1 MAAINVRPVALL
13 LYSFSLLVQLSQ
25 IASEESQCDHLSLL
39 QSSFYIDR
47 PEVPSTALPV
57 KNAEYGFPQSEEEI
71 MANRGDNLIMEDSA
85 FYRQREAGLDTHADT
100 HARKLEGQLQLKIR
114 TLMDRLKA
122 QEDKSE
128 SGSWSTILIVSL
140 VGCSIIGFA
149 IYIMVAGGQPSDY
162 VPEALSAAGKEMW
175 KLEEMGAH
183 FLQEDHNRQSMTVG
197 EEVSDVAIMPPVDLD
212 ADTYGMGVCSLT
224 RDSYFM
230 HNEGYSKA
238 RILRLVVT
246 VTLVVVTIVI
256 QVFLLVKVKTFVSA
270 RAVHDIREAYD
281 TYELAMYGEDHCTLT
296 VNGKHRGIPEFMP
309 PLEEAMKRLNG
320 LSEDDRDSACRIP
333 LSQPHYFGVILLVWT
348 LTCMSELKKAVNLQW
363 TIVFLDTV
371 PTMGEAMRQGDD
383 ENSDSDGVIKGMTV
397 SMKVLIT
404 VIMFIPRV
412 LVTGYL
418 LYVGCRWL
426 LATTDFADLI
436 MNAVALEFILL
447 IKNVIHATLMPARSE
462 LDLSLTKIEPHPK
475 VMQPAWQS
483 SLSSLV
489 LLAIA
494 NVWVFMYMRHWQA
507 VLPEYKWDVHD
518 VCVQYIKERYAV

>member
-1 MAAINVRPVALL
+1 MAAVNVRPMALL
-13 LYSFSLLVQLSQ
+13 LCSLSLLVQLLQ
-25 IASEESQCDHLSLL
+25 TASEQSQCDHLSLL
-39 QSSFYIDR
+39 QSSFYIDK
-47 PEVPSTALPV
+47 PEAPATAT
-57 KNAEYGFPQSEEEI
+57 EYGFPQSEEEI

-85 FYRQREAGLDTHADT
+85 VYRQREAGLYTHADT
-100 HARKLEGQLQLKIR
+100 RARKLEGQLQLKIR
-114 TLMDRLKA
+114 ILMDRLKA

-140 VGCSIIGFA
+140 LGCSIIGFA

-162 VPEALSAAGKEMW
+162 VPEALSAVGKEMTKEMW
-175 KLEEMGAH
+175 KLEEMAAH
-183 FLQEDHNRQSMTVG
+183 VMVAEKSENG
-197 EEVSDVAIMPPVDLD
+197 EVSDVAIMPPVDLD

-230 HNEGYSKA
+230 AHEGYSKA

-246 VTLVVVTIVI
+246 AFLVVVTIVI
-256 QVFLLVKVKTFVSA
+256 QVFLLAKVKQFVSA

-281 TYELAMYGEDHCTLT
+281 TYEVAMYGEENCTLT
-296 VNGKHRGIPEFMP
+296 VNGKHRGIPGFMP

-320 LSEDDRDSACRIP
+320 LKEDDRDSACRIP
-333 LSQPHYFGVILLVWT
+333 LSQPHFFGVILLIWT
-348 LTCMSELKKAVNLQW
+348 LTCMHELKKAINLQW
-363 TIVFLDTV
+363 TIVFLETV

-383 ENSDSDGVIKGMTV
+383 ENSESDGVIKGMTV

-404 VIMFIPRV
+404 VIMFIPRI
-412 LVTGYL
+412 LVTCYL

-447 IKNVIHATLMPARSE
+447 IKDVIHATLMPARSE
-462 LDLSLTKIEPHPK
+462 LDLSLTKIEPYPK
-475 VMQPAWQS
+475 EMQAGWTS
-483 SLSSLV
+483 SVSSLV

-494 NVWVFMYMRHWQA
+494 NFWVFMYMSHWQA